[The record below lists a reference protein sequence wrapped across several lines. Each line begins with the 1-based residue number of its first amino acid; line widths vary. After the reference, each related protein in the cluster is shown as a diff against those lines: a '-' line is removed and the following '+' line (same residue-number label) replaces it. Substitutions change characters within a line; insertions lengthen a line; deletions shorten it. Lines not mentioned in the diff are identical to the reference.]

1 MTEYSC
7 DVIRDLLPLYADGSA
22 SENTK
27 AAVRRHLLG
36 CAECRKFYSHQNREL
51 HSGRAGEGGGKYHYL
66 DVVKKIRRKTVIPR
80 NSPVVASIR
89 AAPARCPDV
98 NPSGKALRNHLSI
111 TAMMMHAGMNDSSD
125 SAYIQ

>member
-1 MTEYSC
+1 MTESSC

-66 DVVKKIRRKTVIPR
+66 DVVKKIRRKTVIEY
-80 NSPVVASIR
+80 SVAGILL
-89 AAPARCPDV
+89 AAA
-98 NPSGKALRNHLSI
+98 A
-111 TAMMMHAGMNDSSD
+111 AGLMAKNRKKKTK
-125 SAYIQ
+125 IVFPFGR